1 MTSEKE
7 LIALLILEP
16 IKKGGFLEPI
26 KKGGFYVVNSKGNK
40 RKNRLPET
48 K

>member
-7 LIALLILEP
+7 LIALLMLES
-16 IKKGGFLEPI
+16 IKKGR
-26 KKGGFYVVNSKGNK
+26 FYVVNSKGNK

>member
-7 LIALLILEP
+7 LIALLILKYN
-16 IKKGGFLEPI
+16 KKGGT
-26 KKGGFYVVNSKGNK
+26 FYVVNSKGNK

>member
-1 MTSEKE
+1 MTF
-7 LIALLILEP
+7 
-16 IKKGGFLEPI
+16 IKRINYTINIKVN

>member
-7 LIALLILEP
+7 LIALLVLKS
-16 IKKGGFLEPI
+16 IKKGD
-26 KKGGFYVVNSKGNK
+26 FYVVNSKGNK

>member
-7 LIALLILEP
+7 LIALLV
-16 IKKGGFLEPI
+16 LEPI